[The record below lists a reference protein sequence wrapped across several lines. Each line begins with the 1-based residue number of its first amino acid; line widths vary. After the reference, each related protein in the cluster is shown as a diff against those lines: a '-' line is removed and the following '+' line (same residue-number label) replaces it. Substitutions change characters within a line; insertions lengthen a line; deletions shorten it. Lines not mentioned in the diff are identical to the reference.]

1 MATNLKELNR
11 RIGQA
16 TKKRPVVT
24 PQPEIKIDL
33 DNLAS
38 AIENSKQP
46 IVNLPDRRP
55 VEYQLEVTKR
65 NNNGAIVSAKII
77 PKFSEDS

>member
-1 MATNLKELNR
+1 MAQNLKDLNR
-11 RIGQA
+11 RIGA
-16 TKKRPVVT
+16 AKKKKTPAKAPPRPEVDVNRIA
-24 PQPEIKIDL
+24 EALEK
-33 DNLAS
+33 
-38 AIENSKQP
+38 SKQP

-77 PKFSEDS
+77 PKFSEES